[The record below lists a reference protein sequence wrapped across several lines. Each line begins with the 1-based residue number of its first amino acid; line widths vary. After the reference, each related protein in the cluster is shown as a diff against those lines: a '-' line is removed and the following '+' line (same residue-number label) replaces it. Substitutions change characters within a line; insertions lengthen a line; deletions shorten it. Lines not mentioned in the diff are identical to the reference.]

1 MKGTGLTGKNQDLGG
16 KSMRQGISTLGSGR
30 MENVMVKEKCSTP
43 TTSTTSKKSTKEIS
57 SMTKWKEKEESY
69 SKTPQ
74 STMER
79 WPTTAVRD
87 MGS

>member
-1 MKGTGLTGKNQDLGG
+1 MKVIGKMEKNQALGG
-16 KSMRQGISTLGSGR
+16 KSMRRGMFILGSGR

-43 TTSTTSKKSTKEIS
+43 TTSTTSKKSTRGIS